1 METMKGITAARALL
15 LSSSEEWYSLGQ
27 KGGTTFSEDRAEV
40 VDNIASLIMIRII
53 AMNKAS
59 EYDDLSTT
67 SIATVIVN
75 TGDGEWPAEI
85 ISQSVIEQ
93 LQSYVSHILHE
104 YQNVPFHNFE
114 HCYHVVLCATKL
126 IDQIMQTDNSKNDS
140 RKKPPP
146 TFGLRTDPTALLALL
161 FAAMIHDTGH
171 PGITNRQRVDEQ
183 DEMAIRYNDESIH
196 ENHALSL
203 AFGELLKSDYGELRR
218 VMFPTDAHYR
228 YFRKLVIDSVL
239 STDLASPA
247 RIQISRSK
255 FQEAFCALE
264 DGEIL
269 MWNDE
274 NNQGRRFSM
283 QSNISKP
290 KVAKASPFGNANV
303 KNSRRGSTHSISS
316 VISDISTDSYALMQQ
331 HQANHTSLLSQGRR
345 MSNVSVD
352 SMVSDYDSV
361 HLGSNGSNPKRHVNR
376 NASMGSTDS
385 MLDYVEKAM
394 KGEPIRRG
402 ARRASVEGSIS
413 LTGEDLE
420 QSKSERRQSLNDS
433 GVGSA
438 AESSFADSLLAAE
451 SIDLAQKR
459 KKGQGLSR
467 FRGQN
472 NEAAKNRNPGAKYFS
487 YDDDGDDFSLT
498 PPSSDDEMEGVI
510 ITGASGKGKFTP
522 AGSSNG
528 HKKMSRR
535 RSSVQNRRNSTS
547 STAVFNIEEEDPE
560 NMNESAPDLA
570 FEIEAKHHSTSGEI
584 MTLGIRRSI
593 DLSGESIDQYSV
605 RDSISVC
612 SLNPELNDDT
622 GLDDDQPD
630 EFRTSVVVEL
640 LLRVCDV
647 SYWFQSEEIFLRFS
661 EKLLLELLTAHKADR
676 GMDPRPK
683 WVQNQL
689 NMAQQYLAV
698 LALQL
703 QRTGIFGRNFDFWF
717 PLPDDD
723 LSGEWRFS
731 SHVIVK
737 PLTALR

>member
-1 METMKGITAARALL
+1 MKGVTAVRALL

-27 KGGTTFSEDRAEV
+27 KGGTTFSEDREEV
-40 VDNIASLIMIRII
+40 VDNIASLLMIRII

-67 SIATVIVN
+67 SIGTVIVN
-75 TGDGEWPAEI
+75 TGDGEWPAEVV
-85 ISQSVIEQ
+85 SQSAIEQ
-93 LQSYVSHILHE
+93 LRSYVSHILHE

-126 IDQIMQTDNSKNDS
+126 IDQVLQTESSKNDS

-146 TFGLRTDPTALLALL
+146 TFGLRTDPTALLALI
-161 FAAMIHDTGH
+161 FAALVHDMGH

-203 AFGELLKSDYGELRR
+203 AFGELLKPDYGELRR
-218 VMFPTDAHYR
+218 AMFPTDAHYR

-264 DGEIL
+264 EGEIL

-274 NNQGRRFSM
+274 DNHGRRFSM

-290 KVAKASPFGNANV
+290 KIAKASPFAQA
-303 KNSRRGSTHSISS
+303 KNSRRGSTQSISS
-316 VISDISTDSYALMQQ
+316 VISDISTDSYMLMQQ
-331 HQANHTSLLSQGRR
+331 QQGNHPSLLAHGRR

-352 SMVSDYDSV
+352 SLVSDYDSV
-361 HLGSNGSNPKRHVNR
+361 HFGSTGSPPKRNVNR
-376 NASMGSTDS
+376 NLSMGSTDS

-402 ARRASVEGSIS
+402 ARRASVEGSTS
-413 LTGEDLE
+413 LTAEDLQ
-420 QSKSERRQSLNDS
+420 QSKSERSNSLNDS
-433 GVGSA
+433 GGLASYT
-438 AESSFADSLLAAE
+438 ESSFADSLLAAE

-459 KKGQGLSR
+459 KKGQGFSR

-472 NEAAKNRNPGAKYFS
+472 TEAKKNNPGAKYFS
-487 YDDDGDDFSLT
+487 YGDEEDDLSLT

-510 ITGASGKGKFTP
+510 ITGASGKGKFVP
-522 AGSSNG
+522 AGSADAP
-528 HKKMSRR
+528 KKMSRR
-535 RSSVQNRRNSTS
+535 RSSVQNRRTSTS

-570 FEIEAKHHSTSGEI
+570 FEIEAKHHSASGEMI
-584 MTLGIRRSI
+584 ALGIRRSI

-612 SLNPELNDDT
+612 SLNPELMDDT
-622 GLDDDQPD
+622 QLDDDQPD

-640 LLRVCDV
+640 LLRICDV

-661 EKLLLELLTAHKADR
+661 EKLLLELLAAHKADR

-698 LALQL
+698 LALQV

-723 LSGEWRFS
+723 LSGEWRFP

-737 PLTALR
+737 PLAALR